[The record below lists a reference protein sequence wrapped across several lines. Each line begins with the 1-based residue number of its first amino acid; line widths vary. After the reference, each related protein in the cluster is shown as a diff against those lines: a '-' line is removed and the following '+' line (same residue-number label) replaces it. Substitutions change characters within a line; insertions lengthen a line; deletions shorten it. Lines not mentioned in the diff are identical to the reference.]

1 MNIRVILAIVLVFMN
16 LLSFLLFY
24 VDKQRAI
31 RHEWR
36 ISEKTLFLSAIAGG
50 SVGAIAGMYVF
61 HHKTRHWYFVI
72 GMPAILVVHA
82 VILYLLWNKGI
93 L

>member
-50 SVGAIAGMYVF
+50 SIGAIAGMYIF

-72 GMPAILVVHA
+72 GMPAILVVQA
-82 VILYLLWNKGI
+82 VILYLLWNNGI